1 MGEQACE
8 AALFISI
15 ENSHS
20 VTDAFIFSGNSAEIK
35 VGKNLGLMYHRAGD
49 AGHVKISLPIHGG
62 EGGLVFVYLRCIVR
76 NTYERI
82 DVVGGPAEESEK
94 LSGSSHV
101 IALNA
106 FHRLI
111 MARIS
116 RELAT
121 NFTPD

>member
-49 AGHVKISLPIHGG
+49 AGHVKISLPIQGG
-62 EGGLVFVYLRCIVR
+62 GVFGI
-76 NTYERI
+76 RI
-82 DVVGGPAEESEK
+82 
-94 LSGSSHV
+94 
-101 IALNA
+101 
-106 FHRLI
+106 
-111 MARIS
+111 
-116 RELAT
+116 
-121 NFTPD
+121 FTPHCEKYI